1 MKNNLVKKL
10 AILLTVVM
18 TAIIMV
24 CCGPEISV
32 SLNESAVTMVVG
44 DSKTIVATVTGSE
57 ENATWST
64 SNAEVVL
71 VQGGELTAVG
81 PGTATVTAKVGD
93 KSASATITVISREA
107 VPTLLLNKEELSVK
121 VGGEFTLSGV
131 CSSLGTPVDCTL
143 SFDSADTDVATVD
156 ANGVVKGVA
165 KGETTITVS
174 GTAMGFSVEATCAV
188 TVVPDIEIKMTANA
202 IDLTLIELVDEDQ
215 TSYTADAKVWV
226 NGAET
231 ETAVEYTSSNEEV
244 FTVEGGV
251 LAPVAE
257 GEATLTVSAVVEGET
272 ISKEIPVSVQRT
284 LCQNY
289 EITMV
294 SEQKGMLL
302 TKEVEGYKTGVDLEI
317 AVAPYSDEMIIEWAT
332 TSDIVDIVYG
342 DDDRAVSI
350 IAKAGVVGGTANITV
365 TIEGNVATTQTFTVE
380 VFVPISTE
388 EDLYKINDNKIE
400 GFDGFVPAPGGT
412 NSVVADV
419 KSQCDGIIPGY
430 YILTNDILLTN
441 SDPANTSTSET
452 GLTYYK
458 KAIVGRST
466 TWADLGYAFTGVF
479 DGNGYK
485 IAGARFDINGAYQG
499 IFGANNGVI
508 KNLEVELYPWAWS
521 SAFPTYTLRKIS
533 AGIASLNVSRIENCK
548 VVTELNVD
556 NGGGSSYTAGIT
568 YSNGYWESAI
578 ENCFVE
584 VKAVRCYNQN
594 IDPYNVGAF
603 VGTWDNGT
611 LSNVYALASGM
622 TSNVVEIVNVR
633 NTAGTRE
640 NYAVKTNLADL
651 KTAGFDANNY
661 DSKVWNFVESGDAL
675 SASLKN
681 GCTLASSDLTPVVSV
696 EESVVELV
704 EGKTAQIV
712 PSTKNGVNDVV
723 AVSYGYTVT
732 PQNIVSVDRYG
743 KITALRAGE
752 VTVTVT
758 AYAADKTA
766 TTTVTVTVV
775 APSYTL
781 TAVGATT
788 QTILT
793 KAVSGYNNTAEL
805 EIEVEGW
812 ENGMVIAWTSSDANI
827 ATVTAGSDT
836 RKATVSAVATSV
848 GGPVTITANTEGAVA
863 PVTFTINTFV
873 PISTEADLYGI
884 NANTVAKTAYKN
896 VIGANYATLQ
906 SDINSYSDN
915 LIQGYYLMTGD
926 ITLTNSDP
934 DNTAT
939 QNEMTY
945 YSSAIVG
952 RSTGWNKFGSAFNGV
967 FDGNGYKISG
977 AKFNINAN
985 YQALFGANVGII
997 KNIEMVMEPWAWTVQ
1012 DFPGYCVRKNSG
1024 VLCAFNVGLI
1034 ENCYTKADIN
1044 ADNSGSYS
1052 SALVYQNC
1060 WWGNNIKNCF
1070 VEINAT
1076 RCLANQSSEV
1086 ANVGAFVGMWDNGN
1100 LDNCWGIKT
1109 GLTDQVQDVANK
1121 RTTAGS
1127 FTNYGTA
1134 TDLAGLKT
1142 AGFDASR
1149 YDSKVWSFVENEG
1162 ALTVSLKD
1170 GCTLAKVTA

>member
-24 CCGPEISV
+24 CCAPEISV

-71 VQGGELTAVG
+71 VQGGELVAVG

-93 KSASATITVISREA
+93 KSASADVTVISREA

-121 VGGEFTLSGV
+121 VGGEFTLTGV

-174 GTAMGFSVEATCAV
+174 GTAMGFSVEATCDV
-188 TVVPDIEIKMTANA
+188 TVVPDIEIRITANA

-251 LAPVAE
+251 LTSVAE

-317 AVAPYSDEMIIEWAT
+317 AVAPYSEEMIIEWAT

-350 IAKAGVVGGTANITV
+350 VAKAGVVGGTANVTV

-556 NGGGSSYTAGIT
+556 NGGGSAYTAGIT

-651 KTAGFDANNY
+651 KAAGFDANNY

-675 SASLKN
+675 SVSLKN

-743 KITALRAGE
+743 KITALSEGE
-752 VTVTVT
+752 ATVTVT

-766 TTTVTVTVV
+766 TTTVTVNVV

-836 RKATVSAVATSV
+836 RQATVSAVATSV

-884 NANTVAKTAYKN
+884 NANTVARSEFKALPGMQTT
-896 VIGANYATLQ
+896 IW
-906 SDINSYSDN
+906 SDFSAVTNI
-915 LIQGYYLMTGD
+915 IPGYYMMTND
-926 ITLTNSDP
+926 IVLTNSDL

-939 QNEMTY
+939 QDGNSY
-945 YSSAIVG
+945 YVKSIIG
-952 RSTGWNKFGSAFNGV
+952 RSETWNNKGSLFVGM

-977 AKFNINAN
+977 AKFCINSV
-985 YQALFGANVGII
+985 YQGLFGANQGII
-997 KNIEMVMEPWAWTVQ
+997 KNIEMVMEPWAWAEA
-1012 DFPGYCVRKNSG
+1012 FPNYTIRKYSAAICAINAGY
-1024 VLCAFNVGLI
+1024 I
-1034 ENCYTKADIN
+1034 ENCYVKTEVN
-1044 ADNSGSYS
+1044 VDNSSNIA
-1052 SALVYQNC
+1052 SALVF
-1060 WWGNNIKNCF
+1060 NNIWWASKITNCF
-1070 VEINAT
+1070 VEIEAT
-1076 RCLANQSSEV
+1076 RCLADQSTETHNV
-1086 ANVGAFVGMWDNGN
+1086 AAFAGLWGNGT
-1100 LDNCWGIKT
+1100 LDNCYGIKS
-1109 GLTDQVQDVANK
+1109 GMTDKVIDIPE
-1121 RTTAGS
+1121 TTAGTR
-1127 FTNYGTA
+1127 TNYGTA

-1142 AGFDASR
+1142 AGFDASK
-1149 YDSKVWSFVENEG
+1149 YDSAVWSFVENEG
-1162 ALTVSLKD
+1162 TLTVSLKD
-1170 GCTLAKVTA
+1170 GCTLAKATA